1 MTLLRVALPVWT
13 LLLALAF
20 VAAPQ
25 SCEWGLSVYTWAG
38 VVAILGSAVLPLAE
52 RGEMTTV
59 RRSLNAL
66 GLLAGTLAVW
76 TGGLFAAD
84 VRIMCRLF

>member
-1 MTLLRVALPVWT
+1 MKVLHVAVPAWI

-20 VAAPQ
+20 VAAPK
-25 SCEWGLSVYTWAG
+25 SCEWGLSAYTLAG
-38 VVAILGSAVLPLAE
+38 VVMILGSAVLPLTE
-52 RGEMTTV
+52 RGEVTTL

-66 GLLAGTLAVW
+66 GLVAGTLAVW
-76 TGGLFAAD
+76 TGGLFAAN